1 MTTAKKPET
10 FAAHSIAAH
19 KQQFAALIRKEI
31 TTNKWKYPVAEQ
43 IFGLSGAGV
52 SRIMNYKEQKM
63 SFETL
68 YNALVTAG
76 MTVSIVLTKP
86 N

>member
-1 MTTAKKPET
+1 MTAAKKPAT
-10 FAAHSIAAH
+10 FASESLDHV
-19 KQQFAALIRKEI
+19 KQQFAAAIRKEI
-31 TTNKWKYPVAEQ
+31 TTNKWKYPVAQE

-52 SRIMNYKEQKM
+52 SRIMNYKDKEI

-68 YNALVTAG
+68 YNAVVTAG
-76 MTVSIVLTKP
+76 MVVNVVLTKP